1 MRITT
6 NMMVNQAQ
14 LAMQRA
20 LARLAETQRQLA
32 DGRRIHGPEDD
43 PAGYAAAT
51 RLKARLDATVQFGRQ
66 ATQAHAV
73 LTAGEAVLARV
84 QPLLARMEELAVG
97 GADGAKGPAE
107 RTNMASEVNEL
118 LEELVS
124 LANSNDDG
132 RYVLGGQETLSPPLR
147 VTRDVAGNI
156 TAATWNPRG
165 VDAPVSIDIAV
176 GSSLQTSVSGTA
188 AFGDDGDATFLPTL
202 FIQLRD
208 ALNANDPDAVR
219 TAMGGF
225 AAVESRLGIAIADV
239 GTRLRQADDALVNH
253 EADELA
259 ARQAL
264 SAILDADLGTL
275 SAELGQ
281 HQIAYQASLRAA
293 ALAIQPSLADFLL

>member
-1 MRITT
+1 MRVTT
-6 NMMVNQAQ
+6 NLLVNQAQ

-20 LARLAETQRQLA
+20 LARLAETQGQLA

-73 LTAGEAVLARV
+73 LTAGESVLSRV
-84 QPLLARMEELAVG
+84 QPLLARMEELAAG
-97 GADGAKGPAE
+97 GADATKGPAE

-147 VTRDVAGNI
+147 VTRDAAGNI

-165 VDAPVSIDIAV
+165 VDAPVSIDIAP
-176 GSSLQTSVSGTA
+176 GAALQTSVSGTA
-188 AFGDDGDATFLPTL
+188 ALGDDADATFLPTV

-208 ALNANDPDAVR
+208 ALSANDPAAVR
-219 TAMGGF
+219 AAIGSF
-225 AAVESRLGIAIADV
+225 AAVESRLGIATADV
-239 GTRLRQADDALVNH
+239 GTRLRQADDALTNH
-253 EADELA
+253 ADDELA

-264 SAILDADLGTL
+264 SAILDADLGKL

-281 HQIAYQASLRAA
+281 QQLAYQASLRAA
-293 ALAIQPSLADFLL
+293 ALAIQPTLAEFLL